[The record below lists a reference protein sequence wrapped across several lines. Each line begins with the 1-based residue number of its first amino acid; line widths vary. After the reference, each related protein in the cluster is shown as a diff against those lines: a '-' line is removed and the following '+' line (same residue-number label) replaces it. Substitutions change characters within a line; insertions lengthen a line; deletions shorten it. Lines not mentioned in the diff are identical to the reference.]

1 MLYVQIQ
8 IVIIGFV
15 IRGNKMNIKEMEQF
29 FEDLDGMDPNRLI
42 VVKAEDLQKIKRML
56 QIWKF
61 KCVEGIKNDI

>member
-15 IRGNKMNIKEMEQF
+15 IRGNKMNTKEMDQF

>member
-1 MLYVQIQ
+1 
-8 IVIIGFV
+8 
-15 IRGNKMNIKEMEQF
+15 MNIKEMEQF

>member
-1 MLYVQIQ
+1 MYVQIQ

>member
-15 IRGNKMNIKEMEQF
+15 IRGNKMNIKEMDQF
-29 FEDLDGMDPNRLI
+29 FEDLDGMDPNEI
-42 VVKAEDLQKIKRML
+42 VEVQVEDLQKIKRML

-61 KCVEGIKNDI
+61 TSGRIKQ